1 VKILHVDTERGF
13 RGGEQ
18 QLLYLV
24 EGLAKRGVEQAVAC
38 RAGEELERRCRELG
52 VEVFP
57 LKGNQ
62 TSDLFRLGAIGK
74 KFDAVHAHAAKA
86 HTVAALSKTFH
97 KKPVIYTR
105 RVDYPPKKNFL
116 TLLKYKKTTTVVAV
130 AKGVKKILEEDVPFL
145 SGKVE
150 VIYSAVDPSL
160 EKRVNFQKVERIKRK
175 LKGEPLIGTFAALTP
190 QKDIPTLI
198 KAAELTLKEF
208 PKARF
213 VVFGEGKLRRK
224 LESLIRKKGLN
235 NRFLLYGFVKD
246 VQNYMKALDLFVLS
260 SQNEGIGSVIL
271 TAMIL
276 KVPVVV
282 TNVGGLSEIVIN
294 NQTGLLVPPKSP
306 EKLAEAIKRLLK
318 EPKLAAELTEKARA
332 LTLERFTVEPMVDSY
347 FKLYGE
353 VVGG

>member
-1 VKILHVDTERGF
+1 MKILHVDTERGF

-18 QLLYLV
+18 QLLYLI

-62 TSDLFRLGAIGK
+62 TSDLFRLGAVGK
-74 KFDAVHAHAAKA
+74 RFDAVHAHAAKA

-105 RVDYPPKKNFL
+105 RVDYPPKKNRI
-116 TLLKYKKTTTVVAV
+116 TALKYRRTDAVVAISE
-130 AKGVKKILEEDVPFL
+130 AVKAVLEEELPFL
-145 SGKVE
+145 KGKVK
-150 VIYSAVDPSL
+150 VIYSAVDPNL
-160 EKRVNFQKVERIKRK
+160 EKKVNPKRVKEIRDE
-175 LKGEPLIGTFAALTP
+175 LKGEPLIGSFAALTP
-190 QKDIPTLI
+190 QKDLPTLI
-198 KAAELTLKEF
+198 EAARLTLKEF
-208 PKARF
+208 PQARF
-213 VVFGEGKLRRK
+213 VVFGEGKLRRELQSL
-224 LESLIRKKGLN
+224 LESKGLSGK
-235 NRFLLYGFVKD
+235 FLLYGFVKE

-260 SQNEGIGSVIL
+260 SRNEGLGSVIL
-271 TAMIL
+271 TATLL
-276 KVPVVV
+276 KVPVVA
-282 TNVGGLSEIVIN
+282 TAVGGTVEVIKDGE
-294 NQTGLLVPPKSP
+294 TGLLVPPKSP

-332 LTLERFTVEPMVDSY
+332 LTLEKFTVEPMVDSY